1 MPTWASCV
9 GWNPALHCP
18 AMGLLP
24 ALCKGRLSRRDKKR
38 QGKKMHFF
46 AVNTACSHRFLS
58 ALDGNYFCVISSHPM
73 TLPFSLQRF
82 CCQVLIPLLATQL
95 HIHLGGLMT
104 YTVPSL
110 HDFSRRVI
118 RGEWQLQ
125 RYGYHWGRGQSQSVS
140 DFTMGCFSEWN
151 HVGGCIWGGKEVGKE
166 KPKKRERIRVSCWA
180 FRELGC
186 EKERVSKYF
195 FVGVWDWAECQR
207 GACWHTDWEG
217 TERWKAL
224 FQSAGDP

>member
-1 MPTWASCV
+1 MAASEV
-9 GWNPALHCP
+9 W
-18 AMGLLP
+18 LP
-24 ALCKGRLSRRDKKR
+24 
-38 QGKKMHFF
+38 
-46 AVNTACSHRFLS
+46 
-58 ALDGNYFCVISSHPM
+58 
-73 TLPFSLQRF
+73 
-82 CCQVLIPLLATQL
+82 
-95 HIHLGGLMT
+95 LGPGAKSKCL
-104 YTVPSL
+104 
-110 HDFSRRVI
+110 
-118 RGEWQLQ
+118 
-125 RYGYHWGRGQSQSVS
+125 S

-217 TERWKAL
+217 TERVKSFVSKCWRSVVVSRVSVRARKWL
-224 FQSAGDP
+224 KKSILKVSWGSARVPPQCLTEYSLYFFF